1 MKQSKFYRKTPFKEQ
16 VIDFTKG
23 LLFWK
28 GRKKGIIHTRNI
40 KFDDIRAVFFPK
52 NFHEKYSY
60 LGSVPYKDEKNM
72 LHALVLVMDA
82 EARPEWCPR
91 WFLRFLHL
99 FGSDNSIVRVRN
111 RTLYNL
117 KQKLTKGILMWDY
130 KYKWTDYDL
139 RISISAP
146 EYLQDIAIA
155 IEKDTYRD
163 GYKKELLSEIKKIEP
178 EFNKTY
184 YSNSE
189 LQQYL
194 DKLNG
199 KEQNTN

>member
-1 MKQSKFYRKTPFKEQ
+1 MKNPIIFK
-16 VIDFTKG
+16 G
-23 LLFWK
+23 
-28 GRKKGIIHTRNI
+28 KKAKMGPVHTMNI
-40 KFDDIRAVFFPK
+40 RLDDIRAVFFPK

-60 LGSVPYKDEKNM
+60 LGSVPYKDEKTM
-72 LHALVLVMDA
+72 LCALVLVMDA

-111 RTLYNL
+111 RTLHNL

-146 EYLQDIAIA
+146 EYLQDLAIA